1 MRAKG
6 ENRLPGEM
14 EISRQYG
21 YSRQTVRHAL
31 SLLEE
36 EGVIVRVHGSG
47 TYLSGY
53 AGRQS
58 GRIAVLVY
66 GTDEYLYPQLLK
78 DMETVFGQEGFDI
91 EPYALS
97 GSVMR
102 EREILSGLLAAP
114 PAGIIMEPSK
124 SALPS
129 PNLDLLKRIG
139 ELGIPLVY
147 LHALLPVPENAPCI
161 RDDNE
166 GGAELLVRH
175 LIDAGHR
182 QIAGIFKSDD
192 LQGPERYHGFLSAL
206 IRAGCPVIEKSILW
220 YDTENRENLLNGRR
234 DWLMRYIRNALSP
247 CSAIMAYND
256 EIAYQLIRCLTR
268 EGLRVPEDIAVVSFD
283 NSHYCRLSPVSI
295 TSLAHE
301 RHQMGTAAASAL
313 LKLIR
318 GEKARSVR
326 LPWTLMQRDSG

>member
-1 MRAKG
+1 MEGR
-6 ENRLPGEM
+6 NRLPGET
-14 EISRQYG
+14 ELTRQYG

-36 EGVIVRVHGSG
+36 EGVIERVHGSG
-47 TYLSGY
+47 TYLAGY
-53 AGRQS
+53 TDRRS
-58 GRIAVLVY
+58 GRITVLVY

-78 DMETVFGQEGFDI
+78 DMETVFRQEGFDM
-91 EPYALS
+91 ETHALT

-102 EREILSGLLAAP
+102 EREILAELAASS
-114 PAGIIMEPSK
+114 PAGIIMEPAK

-147 LHALLPVPENAPCI
+147 LHAALPVPENAPCI

-175 LIDAGHR
+175 LLDTGRR

-206 IRAGCPVIEKSILW
+206 IRNGCPVMEKSILW
-220 YDTENRENLLNGRR
+220 YDSENRESLLSGRR
-234 DWLMRYIRNALSP
+234 DWLIRFIRNDLSP
-247 CSAIMAYND
+247 CGAVVAYND
-256 EIAYQLIRCLTR
+256 EIAYQLIRCLIR

-283 NSHYCRLSPVSI
+283 NSHYCRLGQVSI
-295 TSLAHE
+295 SSLAHE

-313 LKLIR
+313 LRLIR
-318 GEKARSVR
+318 GERARSVR
-326 LPWTLMQRDSG
+326 LPWTLIERDSG